1 MKLLKIFAALIF
13 IFSIAQTVWAQDDT
27 GLDFYPYH
35 VGDIRQYVTYPSG
48 NFTSDTITRIDTV
61 NTNTHDI
68 FWNNDSIAS
77 LKIVVDSAIVLVD
90 PDYWYQYYKLNYPVS
105 SIWIRDTTTSWWVHY
120 KSVYPSQVFNES
132 RMMREYHVYEFTP
145 PGDTTGLPGSVEY
158 LVDGIGLY
166 RITWEGGELLLT
178 GCIVNGVQYGTIV
191 NIDDKPDIIIP
202 NNIELKS
209 YPNPFNSQANIV
221 YSLPYESNV
230 IIKIYNTLG
239 EEVELL
245 YNGVKVRGEHLQVWN
260 AYNKPSGIYYA
271 VLHADN
277 KIKTIK
283 LLYLK

>member
-1 MKLLKIFAALIF
+1 MTFYLLKRL
-13 IFSIAQTVWAQDDT
+13 S
-27 GLDFYPYH
+27 
-35 VGDIRQYVTYPSG
+35 YPSFPIWTVYKREFKDHYYLFEDSVDAREYWDALDTS
-48 NFTSDTITRIDTV
+48 FTLAT
-61 NTNTHDI
+61 
-68 FWNNDSIAS
+68 
-77 LKIVVDSAIVLVD
+77 
-90 PDYWYQYYKLNYPVS
+90 
-105 SIWIRDTTTSWWVHY
+105 
-120 KSVYPSQVFNES
+120 SVY
-132 RMMREYHVYEFTP
+132 R
-145 PGDTTGLPGSVEY
+145 LAK
-158 LVDGIGLY
+158 GIGWY
-166 RITWEGGELLLT
+166 FAEGEMSYTYLT

-245 YNGVKVRGEHLQVWN
+245 YYGVKVRGEHLQVWN

-277 KIKTIK
+277 QIKTIK

>member
-1 MKLLKIFAALIF
+1 MKIFKIFAPVIF

-145 PGDTTGLPGSVEY
+145 GDTTGLPGSVEY
-158 LVDGIGLY
+158 LVEGIGHY
-166 RITWEGGELLLT
+166 RSTWEGGELILT
-178 GCIVNGVQYGTIV
+178 GCIINGIQYGTIV
-191 NIDDKPDIIIP
+191 NIDEESDVVIPDKI
-202 NNIELKS
+202 NLKS
-209 YPNPFNSQANIV
+209 YPNPFNAQTNLV
-221 YSLPYESNV
+221 YSLPIESNV
-230 IIKIYNTLG
+230 MIKIYNNLG
-239 EEVELL
+239 ELVELL
-245 YNGVKVRGEHLQVWN
+245 YDGVKATGEHLQVWN
-260 AYNKPSGIYYA
+260 ADNKTTGVYFA
-271 VLHADN
+271 VLRVN
-277 KIKTIK
+277 NQIKTIK